1 MLAFMDWD
9 WDWDE
14 LQRQALESASLGFW
28 RAPPRQKTYT
38 PRSMPTLRQALADK
52 FAERNRAQRQNPTFQ
67 SEFAD
72 AASFGF
78 WPRR

>member
-1 MLAFMDWD
+1 MD

-14 LQRQALESASLGFW
+14 LQRQALEGASLGFL
-28 RAPPRQKTYT
+28 RTPPRRLKRAAPQT
-38 PRSMPTLRQALADK
+38 MPTLRELLAEK
-52 FAERNRAQRQNPTFQ
+52 MAQQNHVQRPNPTFQ

-72 AASFGF
+72 AASLGF